1 MEERSKTRSDPRADS
16 SAGYEFRERNSSERH
31 KEEYDASAHGKFDT
45 EKFIENLKIR
55 EEKEQFRRT
64 VGKVLVVLGIV
75 TILDSCAVFP
85 IPLIGPPS
93 IFIGGLIS
101 VIGLGVLASKTK
113 MKLTNEAL
121 KVAINNNNRLTVARL
136 ALELD
141 ISLDK
146 AEKII
151 KQFVKKGIAEID
163 IDSQDPTEGL
173 VYKIRGI

>member
-1 MEERSKTRSDPRADS
+1 MEERSKTRAAREYGEEESPGGFKEDSKGSKAEKMRAEAIIND
-16 SAGYEFRERNSSERH
+16 
-31 KEEYDASAHGKFDT
+31 
-45 EKFIENLKIR
+45 LKAR
-55 EEKEQFRRT
+55 EEKERFRRT
-64 VGKVLVVLGIV
+64 LGKVLVVLGIV

-93 IFIGGLIS
+93 IFIGALIS

-163 IDSQDPTEGL
+163 IDSQDPSEGL